1 MSGCYIGQFV
11 IVDDLASFHDI
22 LTIFPV
28 DRVSDLATLKTD
40 PIERWRSAD

>member
-28 DRVSDLATLKTD
+28 DRVRDATRQTD
-40 PIERWRSAD
+40 TSEWWRSAD